1 MLLKTRRTGR
11 DKCNLPIEMDVEKKT
26 GSKPVV
32 NLAYFH
38 QIASLVKVLFKMARP
53 NQLLVII
60 LVYIYGSL
68 VARAHGISFDLVA
81 FLFGLAV
88 VLPVSAS
95 IHYANEYAD
104 HETDSLTTRTP
115 FSGGSGAL
123 PEIWSFA
130 CGGVESCLDSLD
142 RRGFFGSA
150 RLVLGDNEPGCACGF
165 IVGCFLGLDVFPA
178 THDPGLARLG

>member
-53 NQLLVII
+53 NQLMVII
-60 LVYIYGSL
+60 LVYIWQPRRSRPWHIFRPGSFPL
-68 VARAHGISFDLVA
+68 WAGRRFASQRQHPLRQRIRRSRNRLAYRPHTVLRWQRSF
-81 FLFGLAV
+81 
-88 VLPVSAS
+88 
-95 IHYANEYAD
+95 
-104 HETDSLTTRTP
+104 TR
-115 FSGGSGAL
+115 
-123 PEIWSFA
+123 IWSFA